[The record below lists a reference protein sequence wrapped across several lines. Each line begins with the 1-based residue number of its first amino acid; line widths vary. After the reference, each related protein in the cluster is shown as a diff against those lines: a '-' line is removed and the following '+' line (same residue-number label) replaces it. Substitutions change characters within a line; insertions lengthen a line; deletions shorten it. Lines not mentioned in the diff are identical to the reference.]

1 MNDKQEKRRVIII
14 AGPTASGKSQL
25 ALDVAKAAGGVVI
38 NADSQQVY
46 DCTPLLS
53 ACPDDRDKKI
63 VPHRLYEIWGIEKN
77 GSVVEWLNLAAE
89 EIRKAWGEG
98 KMPVVVG
105 GTGLYIDNLING
117 TTPIPETKPEVR
129 QKVMEMLETDGV
141 QSLHAKLAEID
152 AEAAARLN
160 RNDTTRVRRAYEVWL
175 DTGQTL
181 SEWHKQPL
189 RKVLPEAEFTVVKI
203 LPPQEELDERCFC
216 RFDKMMEAGALEEA
230 ENIYANIYTKKYSD
244 KLPAMHALGVP
255 ELLAYLKGQCSKR
268 EAIEKA
274 KLHSRQYAKRQRT
287 WFANKL
293 TAQIILDHC
302 YDGDDSVVKKI
313 VN

>member
-1 MNDKQEKRRVIII
+1 MSDKQKKHKVIVI

-25 ALDVAKAAGGVVI
+25 AIDVARAADGVVI

-46 DCTPLLS
+46 NCTPLLS

-63 VPHRLYEIWGIEKN
+63 VPHRLYEIWGIEKS

-89 EIRKAWGEG
+89 EIRKAWKEG
-98 KMPVVVG
+98 KTPVVVG

-141 QSLHAKLAEID
+141 QALHAKLAEVD

-175 DTGQTL
+175 DTGKTL
-181 SEWHKQPL
+181 SEWHRLPMK
-189 RKVLPEAEFTVVKI
+189 KVLPDAEFAVVKI

-216 RFDKMMEAGALEEA
+216 RFDKMMDAGALEEA
-230 ENIYANIYTKKYSD
+230 ENIYAKKYND
-244 KLPAMHALGVP
+244 KLPAMRALGVP
-255 ELLAYLKGQCSKR
+255 ELLAYLKGQCSKK
-268 EAIEKA
+268 EAVEKA

-293 TAQIILDHC
+293 AARIILDHC
-302 YDGDDSVVKKI
+302 YNGDVSVVKKI